1 MKKLMLIIGI
11 MISLFAM
18 PVKAEQTKHKVYVE
32 RSNSTIGTK
41 PHRSPM
47 MLPSV
52 EIVYDTDNNS
62 IDIVCS
68 HDCDAEVTVYD
79 GDGNIVAISDIK
91 DTVFMPSLN
100 CSSYNVTIEA
110 EFWYGTAQ
118 IIR

>member
-11 MISLFAM
+11 IISLFAM

-62 IDIVCS
+62 IDILCS

-91 DTVFMPSLN
+91 DTIFLPSSN
-100 CSSYNVTIEA
+100 WSSYNVAIEA
-110 EFWYGTAQ
+110 EFWHGTAR
-118 IIR
+118 IFR